1 MGGGGVNFHEFCK
14 NETPHNP
21 RLPWFT
27 WFAGYYVS
35 SWFAQCAPKR
45 IAAAGSYV
53 KKKKYR
59 KRIMDKGIIL
69 IKIRNCSKLIIS
81 INSYKINWSDCTG
94 QTYTGG
100 EISST
105 FK

>member
-53 KKKKYR
+53 KKKKVIFMKIDRIYYIQVYLSGNKISFETFFKSR
-59 KRIMDKGIIL
+59 KM
-69 IKIRNCSKLIIS
+69 
-81 INSYKINWSDCTG
+81 
-94 QTYTGG
+94 
-100 EISST
+100 ISSL
-105 FK
+105 